1 MEKRAELFGVVSEPA
16 DFWRLALH
24 LVSFINESLRYS
36 GPMVDGSLLYSSLSA
51 AIGSIL
57 VARRAGT

>member
-1 MEKRAELFGVVSEPA
+1 MEERAELFGVVSEPA

-24 LVSFINESLRYS
+24 LGFIYQRVHSSLC
-36 GPMVDGSLLYSSLSA
+36 PMVNNSLLYSSLSA